1 MFLRDAIV
9 IGAGPAGNIAAS
21 ELASKGWDVA
31 VVDWRENLG
40 EKLCTGIVGMECHER
55 FPVRPEHVYRHARSA
70 AVFSPSGIE
79 YPVVADRTTALIVDR
94 AAYIRSMADT
104 AIGEGAEYILG
115 RRVSKIE
122 CSGSGISVET
132 VAEGPIS
139 RIDAKMAIVTSG
151 FGTPLL
157 RMVGLRAGKKTD
169 HMVGNQT
176 EVRAEGLAGTEVY
189 TGDHIAPES
198 FGWLVPLDG
207 SRALVGIMSRHKLNG
222 HLQHF
227 QEFLTAKGK
236 ISEPNPAAKSWG
248 IPLKPVSK
256 TYGDRVLVAGD
267 AAGFAKPTTGGGIYY
282 ALISGQMAGR
292 AAVEA
297 LENERFS
304 ASDLKGYESQWKQ
317 GIGKEFRVGY
327 YARMLFESMSD
338 EQLERLM
345 SLFLSD
351 GMLQDL
357 VLSPDFS
364 FDWHS
369 GIITK
374 TVRHGD
380 LTPVIRSFGPIV
392 APFLAR
398 LLRHSVTR

>member
-1 MFLRDAIV
+1 MPLRDVIV

-21 ELASKGWDVA
+21 ELASRGWDVA
-31 VVDWRENLG
+31 VIDWRENLG

-55 FPVRPEHVYRHARSA
+55 FPVRPEHIYRHARSA
-70 AVFSPSGIE
+70 TVYSPSGKE
-79 YPVVADRTTALIVDR
+79 YPVLAEKPTALIVDR

-104 AIGEGAEYILG
+104 AMACGAEYILG
-115 RRVSKIE
+115 SRVSRFQ
-122 CSGSGISVET
+122 SDNSGITVEATSGDT
-132 VAEGPIS
+132 VSKHHARLAVI
-139 RIDAKMAIVTSG
+139 TSG

-157 RMVGLRAGKKTD
+157 RMAGLRDGKKND

-176 EVRAEGLAGTEVY
+176 EVRAEGLADTEVY
-189 TGDHIAPES
+189 TGDHVAPES

-207 SRALVGIMSRHKLNG
+207 SRALVGIMSRHRLNG

-236 ISEPNPAAKSWG
+236 ISEPNPNAKSWG

-256 TYGDRVLVAGD
+256 TYADRVLVAGD

-292 AAVEA
+292 TAAGA
-297 LENERFS
+297 LENDQLT
-304 ASDLKGYESQWKQ
+304 ASELKSYESDWKQ
-317 GIGKEFRVGY
+317 VIGKELRVGY
-327 YARMLFESMSD
+327 YARMLFESMD
-338 EQLERLM
+338 DAQLERLM
-345 SLFLSD
+345 GLFLSE
-351 GMLQDL
+351 GVLREL
-357 VLSPDFS
+357 ILSPEFS

-369 GIITK
+369 GTIMK

-380 LTPVIRSFGPIV
+380 LGPLIRSFGPLV
-392 APFLAR
+392 APFLGR
-398 LLRHSVTR
+398 LLRQSVTR